1 MDLLEA
7 QEVIKDMLDTAAKD
21 AVTLALRIDEL
32 KAEFAEDPFEG
43 TEAQIQRLEV
53 RRDKKIREANALAV
67 VASSF

>member
-7 QEVIKDMLDTAAKD
+7 QEVIKDMLDTAVQD
-21 AVTLALRIDEL
+21 SVTLALRIDEL

-43 TEAQIQRLEV
+43 TEAQIKRLEARHV
-53 RRDKKIREANALAV
+53 KRVREAKALAV